1 MHGFSKFKLSP
12 DDWDSLEALQA
23 VLSVPHKYQQAI
35 SSELMPVLLQGVI
48 YLERLMTNWK
58 SLGKRYRQL
67 KPWTEVGVQWATK
80 YYIQMD
86 NTDAY
91 VVTMCKSLL
100 YYWRH

>member
-1 MHGFSKFKLSP
+1 
-12 DDWDSLEALQA
+12 
-23 VLSVPHKYQQAI
+23 
-35 SSELMPVLLQGVI
+35 MPVLLQGVI

-58 SLGKRYRQL
+58 SLGATDQQL
-67 KPWTEVGVQWATK
+67 KPWTEVGRQWATK